1 MNTEQYKT
9 YKRLIKAA
17 ENAAIDLVEQH
28 LLSES
33 DIREIIRELSLLEN
47 EIEVDFL
54 EDE

>member
-1 MNTEQYKT
+1 MKTEQYRT

-17 ENAAIDLVEQH
+17 KNAVIDLVEQH

-33 DIREIIRELSLLEN
+33 DIREITRVLSLLEN